1 MFEKI
6 MPRMFVYAYDPERI
20 EEMLDRKSREGWQCY
35 EVGLFYCFH
44 RGEPDEYEYRVQA
57 TKKKEMKRLQ
67 YIKGLRELGIE
78 HVGTVG
84 EYLILRKKKDGTP
97 FDLYSDLDS
106 LIAQQKKA
114 VRYLRAGLLLS
125 LGWMGI
131 TLMNILTTLMNA
143 NVIGKYAG
151 MAAISFRASQVFL
164 LAASALLLSICVV
177 GIIDCPIGLRR
188 AKRKIASLEAERVIQ
203 E

>member
-57 TKKKEMKRLQ
+57 TKKKEMERLQ

-97 FDLYSDLDS
+97 FEPSRVS
-106 LIAQQKKA
+106 RSPRSACSRGSFQFLI
-114 VRYLRAGLLLS
+114 
-125 LGWMGI
+125 
-131 TLMNILTTLMNA
+131 
-143 NVIGKYAG
+143 
-151 MAAISFRASQVFL
+151 
-164 LAASALLLSICVV
+164 C
-177 GIIDCPIGLRR
+177 
-188 AKRKIASLEAERVIQ
+188 
-203 E
+203 

>member
-57 TKKKEMKRLQ
+57 TKKKEMERLQ

-84 EYLILRKKKDGTP
+84 E
-97 FDLYSDLDS
+97 
-106 LIAQQKKA
+106 
-114 VRYLRAGLLLS
+114 
-125 LGWMGI
+125 
-131 TLMNILTTLMNA
+131 
-143 NVIGKYAG
+143 
-151 MAAISFRASQVFL
+151 
-164 LAASALLLSICVV
+164 
-177 GIIDCPIGLRR
+177 
-188 AKRKIASLEAERVIQ
+188 
-203 E
+203 

>member
-57 TKKKEMKRLQ
+57 TKKKEMERLQ

-78 HVGTVG
+78 HVALT
-84 EYLILRKKKDGTP
+84 E
-97 FDLYSDLDS
+97 
-106 LIAQQKKA
+106 A
-114 VRYLRAGLLLS
+114 VFYILLS
-125 LGWMGI
+125 LDAPLHGYGDMTDLPHRGFTAFSTLLDRYHPQYMLHGHIHLNYGASIPREHTYGTTRIVNSCSFSMYGSSVCSDAAGI
-131 TLMNILTTLMNA
+131 
-143 NVIGKYAG
+143 Y
-151 MAAISFRASQVFL
+151 L
-164 LAASALLLSICVV
+164 LYSSSPSA
-177 GIIDCPIGLRR
+177 R
-188 AKRKIASLEAERVIQ
+188 
-203 E
+203 